1 MGQAPSQP
9 CTCGFAECWLP
20 SYHHLVIHGIASRL
34 NPIRFHSIR
43 FKFISFLFLIG
54 IARTATLDNASASL
68 CSQRGRRRDR
78 LRQCA
83 TCLVPRKESWLIHL
97 RAAPHRMTGNELRL
111 TMDHVCSYTGLH
123 SFAELRQRAQDRSTQ
138 AQPCRSIDGLEIY
151 SGYTCICTDGECHYS
166 TRRLQSMRVHVTTHG
181 KKAKTHSDTTPLW
194 RACLVKCVPGVFTK
208 TNPAGHLGS
217 DADFGNSR
225 GRWDENREWP
235 TKRSAALIDF
245 AGRSVENP
253 KLRKAP
259 HAHSGASAG
268 LASSLVVP
276 VICYDSTVTGLG

>member
-1 MGQAPSQP
+1 MGAYDNWWRSAQ
-9 CTCGFAECWLP
+9 FA
-20 SYHHLVIHGIASRL
+20 HIHR
-34 NPIRFHSIR
+34 
-43 FKFISFLFLIG
+43 
-54 IARTATLDNASASL
+54 
-68 CSQRGRRRDR
+68 
-78 LRQCA
+78 
-83 TCLVPRKESWLIHL
+83 
-97 RAAPHRMTGNELRL
+97 
-111 TMDHVCSYTGLH
+111 
-123 SFAELRQRAQDRSTQ
+123 
-138 AQPCRSIDGLEIY
+138 
-151 SGYTCICTDGECHYS
+151 
-166 TRRLQSMRVHVTTHG
+166 
-181 KKAKTHSDTTPLW
+181 
-194 RACLVKCVPGVFTK
+194 LVKCVPGVFTK